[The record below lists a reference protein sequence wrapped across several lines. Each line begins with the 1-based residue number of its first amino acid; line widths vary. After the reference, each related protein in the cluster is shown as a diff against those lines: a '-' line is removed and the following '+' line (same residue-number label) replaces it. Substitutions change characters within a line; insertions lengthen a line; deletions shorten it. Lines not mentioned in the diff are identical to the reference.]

1 MMDLVLLVQSLSI
14 TTKVVSS
21 IPTNGQVY
29 SMQHYVI
36 KFVSYSLQVG
46 GLSPDTT
53 VSFTNKLDRHIITE
67 ILMKMVLN
75 THKQTFSFNY
85 C

>member
-29 SMQHYVI
+29 SMHYYVI

-46 GLSPDTT
+46 SLSPDTT
-53 VSFTNKLDRHIITE
+53 VSFTNKLDCHIITE
-67 ILMKMVLN
+67 ILMKVALN
-75 THKQTFSFNY
+75 THIQTFSFNY